1 MPAPIVPIA
10 DLDADVLVVGGGISG
25 LTAATLLSDA
35 RHRVVLLEARL
46 ETGGRIRSVR
56 ASGTGQYLGDL
67 GPTWVWPT
75 YQPTISRWLDRLVLQ
90 SMPQFDKGLAIA
102 ELSRDT
108 SPMRTHLPG
117 QDGSVRIIGG
127 PQAVVD
133 GLAAKL
139 PTDAV
144 RTNAQVTGIAIEPD
158 RVVVTVGGTS
168 TSDQRTFSAGRL
180 VVSVPP
186 RIAIETIDWQPALPR
201 DLRAALARLA
211 TWMAS
216 HAKVVA
222 LYETAFWREQGLSG
236 RIMSRVGPLV
246 EAHDHSG
253 RNGTPAALFG
263 FVGWPR
269 DVRVKLGDALTDHV
283 VEQLV
288 RCFGPGAAAPI
299 DIQIKDWAA
308 DPLVCRMADLNDLG
322 GHPHIGPE
330 LVRQL
335 HFDGKACFAAAETAA
350 QSPGLIEGGF
360 IAGEHAAKLFGP
372 QKR

>member
-1 MPAPIVPIA
+1 MPIA

-25 LTAATLLSDA
+25 LTAATLLNDA
-35 RHRVVLLEARL
+35 GHRVVLLEARS

-56 ASGTGQYLGDL
+56 ASETGQYLGDL

-75 YQPTISRWLDRLVLQ
+75 YQPTISRWLEQLALQ
-90 SMPQFDKGLAIA
+90 SMPQFDKGQAIA

-108 SPMRTHLPG
+108 PPMKTHLPG
-117 QDGSVRIIGG
+117 QDGSIRIIGG
-127 PQAVVD
+127 PQAIVD
-133 GLAAKL
+133 ALMVKL
-139 PTDAV
+139 PTDVV
-144 RTNAQVTGIAIEPD
+144 RTNAQVTGIAIEAD
-158 RVVVTVGGTS
+158 RVIVTVGGTS
-168 TSDQRTFSAGRL
+168 ASDHRTFSVGRL

-186 RIAIETIDWQPALPR
+186 RIAIETINWQPALPR
-201 DLRAALARLA
+201 DLRAALASLA
-211 TWMAS
+211 TWMAP
-216 HAKVVA
+216 HAKVVV

-253 RNGTPAALFG
+253 PNGTPPALFG
-263 FVGWPR
+263 FAGWPR
-269 DVRVKLGDALTDHV
+269 DVRAKLGDALTDHV

-299 DIQIKDWAA
+299 DIQLKDWAA
-308 DPLVCRMADLNDLG
+308 DPLVCGEADLNDLG
-322 GHPHIGPE
+322 GHPRIGPD

-335 HFDGKACFAAAETAA
+335 HFDGKVCFAVAETAA

-360 IAGEHAAKLFGP
+360 IAGEHAAMLFGSLK
-372 QKR
+372 Q